1 MPRTVSFSARAA
13 RTAAGSEKPENP
25 EPGRGPGPGIE
36 SRRAAAEILAITL
49 EDRAPLDHAMEDSVN
64 FGRLS
69 GRDRAFARA
78 MASAALRFLGP
89 IDAALEPLLERPLPA
104 DAEGARALLRIGAA
118 QIAVLET
125 PIHAA
130 VGATVA
136 AAKSWRQTF
145 PFAGLINAVLRRFAR
160 EKVDSVRSAP
170 PEAFLPPWLA
180 TRWRARFGE
189 AEFAALIGAQT
200 REAPVDLTFRD
211 PAKAGDLVEGMHASL
226 LPNGSVRLGND
237 SDAVSALPG
246 FAEGEFWV
254 QDAAASLP
262 ARLLHVK
269 PGEAVV
275 DLCAAPGGKTLQ
287 LAASGAAVVAV
298 DRSAARLR
306 RLEDNLARTGLAA
319 RLVRADGAD
328 YGSAGRFDAVLLDA
342 PCLATGTIRRHPE
355 APWIK
360 SAEDLAELLPIQRRL
375 LHNAARILRPGGRL
389 VYCVCSR
396 EPEEGREQIAR
407 ALREGF
413 PGKERLA
420 FDPLDP
426 QECPGLD
433 GLIDDTGALDTNRSP
448 GGAWAAV
455 PDGLDGFY
463 AARLVKA

>member
-1 MPRTVSFSARAA
+1 MPNPVPSSRPATGSASAEQF
-13 RTAAGSEKPENP
+13 GS
-25 EPGRGPGPGIE
+25 GTE
-36 SRRAAAEILAITL
+36 SRRAAAEILTITL
-49 EDRAPLDHAMEDSVN
+49 EDRSPLDHAMEDSVN

-78 MASAALRFLGP
+78 MASAALRYLGP
-89 IDAALEPLLERPLPA
+89 IDSALEDLLERPLPTE
-104 DAEGARALLRIGAA
+104 AEGARALLRIGAA

-125 PIHAA
+125 PVHAA
-130 VGATVA
+130 VGATVD

-160 EKVDSVRSAP
+160 EKIEAVRSAP

-189 AEFAALIGAQT
+189 VAFAALTRVQT
-200 REAPVDLTFRD
+200 QEAPVDLTFRD
-211 PAKAGDLVEGMHASL
+211 SGRAVEWAQETGAVL
-226 LPNGSVRLGND
+226 LPNGSVRLARD
-237 SDAVSALPG
+237 SGPVSALPS

-262 ARLLHVK
+262 ARLLHMK
-269 PGEAVV
+269 SGESVA

-287 LAASGAAVVAV
+287 LAVSGAEVKAV

-306 RLEDNLARTGLAA
+306 RLEDNLDRTGLIAS
-319 RLVRADGAD
+319 LVKADGAEF
-328 YGSAGRFDAVLLDA
+328 GSAGRFDAVLVDA

-360 SAEDLAELLPIQRRL
+360 SAEDLAELLPIQWRL

-407 ALREGF
+407 VLREGF
-413 PGKERLA
+413 PGKERLE
-420 FDPLDP
+420 FDPIAP
-426 QECPGLD
+426 REFPGLE
-433 GLIDDTGALDTNRSP
+433 GLIDETGALDTNRSP
-448 GGAWAAV
+448 GGDWESTT
-455 PDGLDGFY
+455 DGLDGFY
-463 AARLVKA
+463 AARLVKR